1 MHDVAWRGMWICVRS
16 KDAQKQ
22 LARTSLS
29 PMAQS
34 SLEGPLE
41 NICFCHLGSKNWGK
55 MIGLLK
61 SDLNVALF
69 HRLE

>member
-1 MHDVAWRGMWICVRS
+1 MNTADR
-16 KDAQKQ
+16 
-22 LARTSLS
+22 LS

-34 SLEGPLE
+34 SLEDPLE
-41 NICFCHLGSKNWGK
+41 NICFCHLGSINWGK